1 MENEFNFS
9 LSAFGKVFNVTV
21 SKGRLNKNIL
31 EIKING
37 HEGRAVYMSE
47 NEKIDLKAPKCEI
60 HFPCDEKT
68 NELVLPLTNKQAENV
83 LISGGKGSS
92 LAFLKTLSTKLETEN
107 FEVPNGIIVT
117 CNAYELMVKKNER
130 IINCIEKLKTLVRY
144 KHIKSLNK
152 SLKLYSF
159 C

>member
-1 MENEFNFS
+1 LENEFNFS

-68 NELVLPLTNKQAENV
+68 NELVLPLTNKQAENLLV
-83 LISGGKGSS
+83 SGGKGSS
-92 LAFLKTLSTKLETEN
+92 LASLKTLSKKLEETEN

-117 CNAYELMVKKNER
+117 SNAYELMVKNMSE
-130 IINCIEKLKTLVRY
+130 L
-144 KHIKSLNK
+144 
-152 SLKLYSF
+152 
-159 C
+159 